1 MFTCAGSWRT
11 KPALKVVN
19 ASTAHSAT
27 SPSRARRGS
36 SSPARHATANPI
48 PASTQR
54 GRAPSR
60 VSGSWKPIASE

>member
-1 MFTCAGSWRT
+1 MFTWAGSWRT

-36 SSPARHATANPI
+36 SPPACQATANPT
-48 PASTQR
+48 PASSSAAVR
-54 GRAPSR
+54 SHP
-60 VSGSWKPIASE
+60 VSVSWKPIASE